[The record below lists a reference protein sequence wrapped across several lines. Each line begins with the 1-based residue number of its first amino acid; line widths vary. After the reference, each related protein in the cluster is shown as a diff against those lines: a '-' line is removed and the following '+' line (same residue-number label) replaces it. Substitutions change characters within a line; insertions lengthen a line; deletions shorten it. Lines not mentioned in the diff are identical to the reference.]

1 MMDLKTPDK
10 CVFDFNSVVSGGKG
24 YTQDKFSHEKFHIN
38 SNSIEKFRIKK
49 TNQQVQKT
57 IADISASQSKA
68 TTGVIF
74 SDNKKQSVNSHSFKK
89 MIMKNQVSNN
99 LSDDKKITA
108 ATNAAS

>member
-49 TNQQVQKT
+49 SNQ
-57 IADISASQSKA
+57 
-68 TTGVIF
+68 
-74 SDNKKQSVNSHSFKK
+74 
-89 MIMKNQVSNN
+89 
-99 LSDDKKITA
+99 
-108 ATNAAS
+108 

>member
-49 TNQQVQKT
+49 TNQ
-57 IADISASQSKA
+57 
-68 TTGVIF
+68 
-74 SDNKKQSVNSHSFKK
+74 
-89 MIMKNQVSNN
+89 
-99 LSDDKKITA
+99 
-108 ATNAAS
+108 